1 MNNAAKLPVYK
12 ARAIFSEQRL
22 KNTLFLRRE
31 GMTGE
36 EGETNLAGLG
46 VKPPVWGAQV
56 LSWLTHGR
64 TLYYQFS

>member
-1 MNNAAKLPVYK
+1 MNNATKLPIYK

-22 KNTLFLRRE
+22 KNTLLPKRE
-31 GMTGE
+31 GMTGK
-36 EGETNLAGLG
+36 EGETSLAGLG

-56 LSWLTHGR
+56 LFWLAHGR